1 MTFYLISQ
9 TKFYVRKL
17 NKTHLKILKTF
28 DFVVFKKQ
36 TNNCKLKIPI
46 LKFT

>member
-1 MTFYLISQ
+1 MTFYLICQ
-9 TKFYVRKL
+9 TKFYVH
-17 NKTHLKILKTF
+17 KTHLKILKTF